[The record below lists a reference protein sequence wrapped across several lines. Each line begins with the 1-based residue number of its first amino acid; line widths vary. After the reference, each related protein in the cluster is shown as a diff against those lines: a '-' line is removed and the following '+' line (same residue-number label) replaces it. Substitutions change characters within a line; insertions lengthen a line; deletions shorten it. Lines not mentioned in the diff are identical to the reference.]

1 MFYFFSVNLLFCTCV
16 FKFVLFIHRSPVKP
30 ATVLEAKL
38 PDEFTDYMTD
48 GVLKTTDID
57 DMPPY
62 IPEYNQNGG
71 QYTTYNESLPQTWS
85 KQGEY

>member
-1 MFYFFSVNLLFCTCV
+1 
-16 FKFVLFIHRSPVKP
+16 
-30 ATVLEAKL
+30 
-38 PDEFTDYMTD
+38 MTD